1 MIKKLV
7 LNCSYCFSAFKP
19 RFPTMAKKV
28 NQLVEAEL
36 FEYSELSTIEK
47 SLVDDAIVAVDN
59 AYAPYSNFHVGA
71 AVLLAN
77 GEIIKGSNQENA
89 AYPSGLCAERVAIFS
104 AGANYPREQVE
115 MIAIAAKPKDAADFV
130 MASSCGNCRQAMM
143 EYESKQDKSIQLL
156 FIRPNNEIMKTT
168 VGDLL
173 PFGFDSKSLLGEV

>member
-1 MIKKLV
+1 
-7 LNCSYCFSAFKP
+7 
-19 RFPTMAKKV
+19 MARKV
-28 NQLVEAEL
+28 TQQVEAEL
-36 FEYSELSTIEK
+36 FDYSELNAQEIA
-47 SLVDDAIVAVDN
+47 LVDEAIAAVEN

-77 GEIIKGSNQENA
+77 GEVIKGSNQENA

-104 AGANYPREQVE
+104 AGANFPKEQVK

-143 EYESKQDKSIQLL
+143 EYESKQNKPIQLL
-156 FIRPNNEIMKTT
+156 FVRPNNEIMKTT

-173 PFGFDSKSLLGEV
+173 PFGFHSKSLLGE